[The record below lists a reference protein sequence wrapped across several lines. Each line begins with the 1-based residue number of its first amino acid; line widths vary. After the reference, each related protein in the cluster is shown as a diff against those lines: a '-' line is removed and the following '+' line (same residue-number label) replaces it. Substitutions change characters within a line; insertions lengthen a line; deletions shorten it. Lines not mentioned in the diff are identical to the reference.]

1 MKLKFDR
8 LIRFEPGRY
17 ENVIVPDGEIWK
29 ISIYQEPGSYIYI
42 NGNTPSTETVHT
54 GFVVAGVKI
63 GKSEKGNSSVYGIA
77 FKVVE

>member
-1 MKLKFDR
+1 MERFGKF
-8 LIRFEPGRY
+8 LFIK
-17 ENVIVPDGEIWK
+17 NQVL
-29 ISIYQEPGSYIYI
+29 IYI